1 MNKQQL
7 AGKIWE
13 SANNMRSKIEANEYK
28 DYILGFVFYKF
39 LSEKEEEKL
48 RSDGYDDESL
58 KEVNEDDREVVKYC
72 KDNLGYF
79 IPYEYLFSTWLEK
92 GSDFDVSNVRDGLNS
107 FNRNIDE
114 NYSKVFEK
122 IFDTLLG
129 GLSKLGDNS
138 GAQTK
143 AISALLSL
151 IRDIPMNDRQG
162 YDVLGFVYEYLISMF
177 AANAGKK
184 AGEFYTPHEVSLL
197 MSEIVSY
204 HLQGKDSI
212 EIYDPTS
219 GSGSLLINIGKS
231 VQKYMNQRDRIKYYA
246 QELKDN
252 TYNLTRMNL
261 VMRNILPSN
270 IITRNGD
277 TLEDDWPYF
286 DENDRERTY
295 NPLFVDAVVSNP
307 PYSQKWDPSDK
318 DNDPRFAEYGIA
330 PKTKADYAFLLHDL
344 YHLKSDGI
352 MIIVLPH
359 GVLFRGGEE
368 EKIRKNLIENNNI
381 DTIIGLPSN
390 IFFGTGIPTI
400 IMVLKK
406 QKINSNTDVLIIDA
420 SKGFIKDGKN
430 NRLRSCD
437 IKKIVDAYIERRTVD
452 KFCKLVTRDEVR
464 QNGYN
469 LNIPRYV
476 DSNEKP
482 ESFNIYS
489 LMRGGISES
498 EINDYSVFYKSFPS
512 LKDEVFKK
520 RSDGFYEPATDDVKK
535 SVNQNKDVL
544 AFKDNYKQKFNGFGE
559 ELKQELIDNVKIIN
573 LAKEETKIAGN
584 IFKRIENIPLV
595 DKYNAYQLLDD
606 VWQGVAVDIEIIQTE
621 GFETCKKVD
630 PVMVVKKKDN
640 KDVEVQDG
648 WQGRIIPFDLIQK
661 TKLKDEKQNVDVKRG
676 RLAEIDSLLDEII
689 DSMTE
694 DEKDKDYLND
704 DNSAFKDKELTQEI
718 KSFLKEVTTEEI
730 ETLNKYLEISK
741 KKEKLQF
748 ISEHNIDWQSIDK
761 SADGTCSKSS
771 IQARITELQMAFE
784 FDSESIEFKLIKARK
799 LLDEQKDLKKEIK
812 ELTAELLIK
821 SKKAIENLTDNE
833 VKEHLYLKWVE
844 PIISSLEKVT
854 ENLINDFTNKLN
866 KLCEKYKTTAND
878 LDEGIEKCEKELSD
892 LLLDLDA
899 ESESDKEGL
908 KDLYAMLCSADML
921 ASSSRQNFSTWAGDR
936 PSPALA
942 ETLSHD
948 ESDAV
953 SQPCGSDNLKASGVM
968 IVAEEDKGYEK

>member
-7 AGKIWE
+7 ASKIWE

-28 DYILGFVFYKF
+28 DYILGFIFYKF
-39 LSEKEEEKL
+39 LSEKEEERL
-48 RSDGYDDESL
+48 RADGYDDDSL
-58 KEVNEDDREVVKYC
+58 KEVNEDDRDVVKYC
-72 KDNLGYF
+72 KDKLGYF
-79 IPYEYLFSTWLEK
+79 IPYEYLFSTWLQK

-151 IRDIPMNDRQG
+151 IRDIPMDDRQG

-246 QELKDN
+246 QEYKDN

-307 PYSQKWDPSDK
+307 PYSQPWDPSDK

-352 MIIVLPH
+352 MTIVLPH

-437 IKKIVDAYIERRTVD
+437 IKKIVDAYIARRTVD
-452 KFCKLVTRDEVR
+452 KFCKLVTRDEIR

-482 ESFNIYS
+482 ESFDIYS

-498 EINDYSVFYKSFPS
+498 EINDYSVFFKSFPS
-512 LKDEVFKK
+512 LKNEIFKK

-535 SVNQNKDVL
+535 NINENKDVL
-544 AFKDNYKQKFNGFGE
+544 AFKDNYKQKFKGFGE
-559 ELKQELIDNVKIIN
+559 ELKEELIDNCQSVSI
-573 LAKEETKIAGN
+573 AKEETKIAEN
-584 IFKRIENIPLV
+584 IFNRIERIPLV

-606 VWQGVAVDIEIIQTE
+606 VWQSVAVDIEMIQTE
-621 GFETCKKVD
+621 GFETCRRVD
-630 PVMVVKKKDN
+630 PRMVIKKKDN
-640 KDVEVQDG
+640 KEEEVQDG
-648 WQGRIIPFDLIQK
+648 WQGRIIPFELIWK
-661 TKLKDEKQNVDVKRG
+661 TKLKDEKKNLDSKEQ
-676 RLAEIDSLLDEII
+676 RLS
-689 DSMTE
+689 
-694 DEKDKDYLND
+694 
-704 DNSAFKDKELTQEI
+704 
-718 KSFLKEVTTEEI
+718 EI
-730 ETLNKYLEISK
+730 ESDCSQILEDISDDDKQSNDNLFNEDNTAFVNAAVVKYVKSLKGQKITDAESFEAKMIK
-741 KKEKLQF
+741 VAGF
-748 ISEHNIDWQSIDK
+748 IQE
-761 SADGTCSKSS
+761 
-771 IQARITELQMAFE
+771 E
-784 FDSESIEFKLIKARK
+784 
-799 LLDEQKDLKKEIK
+799 KDLKKEIK
-812 ELTAELLIK
+812 ELTADLLIK
-821 SKKAIENLTDNE
+821 LKSTIENLTDDE
-833 VKEHLYLKWVE
+833 AKEYLYLKWVE

-854 ENLINDFTNKLN
+854 ENLINDFANKLN

-892 LLLDLDA
+892 LLLELDA

-908 KDLYAMLCSADML
+908 RDLYTMLNSGEN
-921 ASSSRQNFSTWAGDR
+921 S
-936 PSPALA
+936 
-942 ETLSHD
+942 LSD
-948 ESDAV
+948 L
-953 SQPCGSDNLKASGVM
+953 LK
-968 IVAEEDKGYEK
+968 VAEEDKGYEK